1 MCAQRP
7 RPRQPWTR
15 TLRQQA
21 AAVIVQLDDI
31 RTAFIATHASA
42 SSPLHPQM
50 SPASS
55 HYRAG
60 HLNVMALITD

>member
-1 MCAQRP
+1 VDANAYGSKLPLLSCNSTTFAR
-7 RPRQPWTR
+7 
-15 TLRQQA
+15 A
-21 AAVIVQLDDI
+21 S
-31 RTAFIATHASA
+31 IATHASA

-50 SPASS
+50 SPAFS